1 MSWQAKPG
9 CPAHH
14 RPAVERTV
22 NALPSAYL
30 LPPHSG
36 EIFNSLEDCN
46 RRLRGYAFAEGFDI
60 VRHGGGIKAIPSYRF
75 KCLFHGTK
83 TQNHRKLED
92 RVEKDSEGQITSKR
106 QREGT
111 NVRQLQCPWSALCSF
126 KDLGKRGSGV
136 KGYVLTVQ
144 CDTHEGHQ
152 LVDDPFTFS
161 AHLKSSSEYQEA
173 LKQATKHREQVLP
186 YSVSR
191 RLIDA
196 EELGVV
202 LSSQDYYNS
211 VRKELPDKSKP

>member
-9 CPAHH
+9 CPAHY

-22 NALPSAYL
+22 NTLPSVYL

-60 VRHGGGIKAIPSYRF
+60 MRHGGGIKAIPSYRF

-106 QREGT
+106 QRERT
-111 NVRQLQCPWSALCSF
+111 NVR
-126 KDLGKRGSGV
+126 
-136 KGYVLTVQ
+136 
-144 CDTHEGHQ
+144 
-152 LVDDPFTFS
+152 
-161 AHLKSSSEYQEA
+161 
-173 LKQATKHREQVLP
+173 
-186 YSVSR
+186 
-191 RLIDA
+191 
-196 EELGVV
+196 
-202 LSSQDYYNS
+202 
-211 VRKELPDKSKP
+211 